1 MSSGVR
7 KSRQWVR
14 PIRHTA
20 ANGEEIAL
28 QLRLIAK
35 DKGFDLCIGDK
46 VVLRHTDSCPAVVMA
61 RGNADVQMVRGNF
74 AISDKTF
81 DAITPQALA
90 DHGWRS

>member
-1 MSSGVR
+1 M
-7 KSRQWVR
+7 R

-61 RGNADVQMVRGNF
+61 RGNADVQMVRGNLLF
-74 AISDKTF
+74 HFSPYCTVSR
-81 DAITPQALA
+81 QAKFLKVT
-90 DHGWRS
+90 G